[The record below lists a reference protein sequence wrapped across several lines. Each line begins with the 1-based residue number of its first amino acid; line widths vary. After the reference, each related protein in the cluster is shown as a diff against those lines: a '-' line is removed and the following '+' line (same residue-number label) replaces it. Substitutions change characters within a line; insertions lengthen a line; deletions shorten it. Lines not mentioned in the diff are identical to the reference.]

1 MRFRVVLE
9 TQWKWTRGMV
19 LAATLTAFALPLLSM
34 RDAARAL
41 DDMNARELLARM
53 QSFGTMYAVSAAFVG
68 LVVAAMAWTSDHAGR
83 HVYALSLPIERW
95 RYVAMRFGAG
105 AVTIVPVA
113 IALWIGG
120 IVALAAH
127 EIPAGLESHPAGL
140 AIRFALAALVA
151 YALFFAISSGTKRTA
166 GILLAVLGG
175 LICLEMIGETMNIP
189 LRPLSLF
196 LDLMVNQAGT
206 LGVFNGRWMLIDV

>member
-1 MRFRVVLE
+1 MFRVVLE
-9 TQWKWTRGMV
+9 TQWKWTRGMILV
-19 LAATLTAFALPLLSM
+19 ATLTAFALPLLSM

-53 QSFGTMYAVSAAFVG
+53 QSFGTMYAVTAAFIG

-105 AVTIVPVA
+105 ALTIVPTA
-113 IALWIGG
+113 IALWAGS
-120 IVALAAH
+120 IVAVAAH

-140 AIRFALAALVA
+140 ALRFTLAALVA
-151 YALFFAISSGTKRTA
+151 YALFFAISSATRRTA
-166 GILLAVLGG
+166 GVILAILGG
-175 LICLEMIGETMNIP
+175 LICLELIGETMDLP

-196 LDLMVNQAGT
+196 IDLMVHRAGT

>member
-1 MRFRVVLE
+1 MFRVVLE
-9 TQWKWTRGMV
+9 TQWKWTRGML
-19 LAATLTAFALPLLSM
+19 LAATLTTFALPLLSM

-53 QSFGTMYAVSAAFVG
+53 QSFGTMYAVTAAFIG

-105 AVTIVPVA
+105 ALTIVPTA
-113 IALWIGG
+113 IALWVGG
-120 IVALAAH
+120 VVALAAH
-127 EIPAGLESHPAGL
+127 EIPAGLESHPAAL

-151 YALFFAISSGTKRTA
+151 YSLFFAISSGTKRTA
-166 GILLAVLGG
+166 GIVLAVLGG
-175 LICLEMIGETMNIP
+175 LICLELIGETMDLP
-189 LRPLSLF
+189 LRPLSMF
-196 LDLMVNQAGT
+196 IDLMVHRAGT

>member
-1 MRFRVVLE
+1 MFRVVLE
-9 TQWKWTRGMV
+9 TQWKWTRGVM

-34 RDAARAL
+34 RDAGRAL
-41 DDMNARELLARM
+41 DEMNARELLDRM
-53 QSFGTMYAVSAAFVG
+53 HGFGTLYAVTAVFIG

-95 RYVAMRFGAG
+95 RYVAMRFAAG
-105 AVTIVPVA
+105 ALMMAPAA
-113 IALWIGG
+113 IALWIGSM
-120 IVALAAH
+120 VALASR
-127 EIPAGLESHPAGL
+127 EIPAGLVSHPGGL

-175 LICLEMIGETMNIP
+175 LICLEMIGETMSLP

-196 LDLMVNQAGT
+196 LDLVVHQAGT